1 LNCTQDERRRCAAGS
16 PARGVRVVEMD
27 ALQFSLPGRPFRVVA
42 NPPFAIAVTLL
53 RRLTTRQSRM
63 YLAHLVLTRPVAV
76 RIASQPP
83 AGYLAETGLRIP
95 SRAFEPP
102 PPKDA
107 AVLML
112 RCRPSRRR

>member
-1 LNCTQDERRRCAAGS
+1 
-16 PARGVRVVEMD
+16 M
-27 ALQFSLPGRPFRVVA
+27 A
-42 NPPFAIAVTLL
+42 NPPFAITVTLL